1 VKANQAVRWVASA
14 ELDCS
19 EWPAIGR
26 HEHGVRHNMEGSHR
40 CQGIFADPLERLF
53 RIAFAPSDIHLRDMQ
68 IVGDLVV
75 GLDEASSGKS
85 ERSQR

>member
-1 VKANQAVRWVASA
+1 
-14 ELDCS
+14 
-19 EWPAIGR
+19 
-26 HEHGVRHNMEGSHR
+26 MEGSHR